1 MSGKWKFEK
10 KEPKRL
16 GALIQEEFKITKQN
30 GKADISLEDIENIV
44 NNIENGY
51 AEKNENVKVLVRG
64 LNIHKM
70 RTLKGFH
77 NKMGD
82 IDIEQSYDGEVNATD
97 KFTKFSQ
104 LQIIILREGPVRNFF
119 GK

>member
-10 KEPKRL
+10 KQPKSL

-51 AEKNENVKVLVRG
+51 ADKDDNLKVLVRG

-70 RTLKGFH
+70 SSLCNFCLK
-77 NKMGD
+77 
-82 IDIEQSYDGEVNATD
+82 
-97 KFTKFSQ
+97 
-104 LQIIILREGPVRNFF
+104 LIIYPYFYR
-119 GK
+119 